1 MSYRTWPGGTGS
13 CGEDSVAEVF
23 ELQGGPEG
31 PALKAAEEALSAGEL
46 VVFPTDTVYG
56 VAASPDIPR
65 ATDRLFTAKRRSR
78 GLTLPILAAAVED
91 AAGVAVFDARA
102 LTLGDHFWP
111 GGLTMILPR
120 APRAKDW
127 DLGDEHETV
136 GVRIPDHPV
145 ALGLLARTGPL
156 AVTSANRSGEPT
168 PPTCGGVRTSL
179 GDTVA
184 VYLCAG
190 SARGDIPSTVV
201 DLTGPEPKVR
211 REGAVPIEAL
221 LDVLERAR

>member
-1 MSYRTWPGGTGS
+1 M
-13 CGEDSVAEVF
+13 AEVF
-23 ELQGGPEG
+23 ELQGPQE
-31 PALKAAEEALSAGEL
+31 PALNAAEHALSAGAL

-56 VAASPDIPR
+56 VAASPHVSG
-65 ATDRLFTAKRRSR
+65 ATDRLFTAKRRPR

-91 AAGVAVFDARA
+91 AADVAVFDARA
-102 LTLGDHFWP
+102 WTLGGHFWP

-120 APRAKDW
+120 AQRANDW

-168 PPTCGGVRTSL
+168 PPTCGGVRASL

-201 DLTGPEPKVR
+201 DLTGPEPQVR
-211 REGAVPIEAL
+211 REGAVPKDAV